1 MLMVRGLVTAP
12 FSLIVVSTERREPPP
27 LPRIVTNTQFQNFL
41 NSSIRVWDA
50 QSDDVFYVYIDA
62 IQGKNALP
70 ETLEDAYGNG
80 FLVIEATSSGFY
92 ALTIGNQSYK
102 SNSIW
107 ELEQVL
113 FEWSL
118 SEGYEW

>member
-1 MLMVRGLVTAP
+1 MVRGLVTAP